1 MERTTFA
8 QADTDLEFNQRFM
21 RTGDHHLQHGTFTSQ
36 ALGCW
41 RLALQPFCFLVN
53 HHPSI
58 PTVRTVRGDASHS
71 SGRRPRNWAWGSA
84 INHSPTSGHRS
95 HQQVV
100 DFCVPWAFPLV
111 FLWGFP
117 GFPSVFQFVLCF
129 VKFFG
134 SRGLHQGIAVCVHVF
149 ADLEGPAGAAG
160 GCWA

>member
-1 MERTTFA
+1 MA
-8 QADTDLEFNQRFM
+8 P
-21 RTGDHHLQHGTFTSQ
+21 SQ
-36 ALGCW
+36 AKLWGVGDW
-41 RLALQPFCFLVN
+41 HSSPFVFLVN

-149 ADLEGPAGAAG
+149 ADLEGPAVPLEDVGHSTTAVVLVDTG
-160 GCWA
+160 F